1 MLMLEDFLDGV
12 DTQDFFSDYWGS
24 ELLHFERAA
33 LNIKDPESLLSN
45 ILSLKKIF
53 YPQFRVLNKDG
64 ALSPL
69 EYTESSRFGLS
80 ERIMT
85 AKLTALA
92 TAPNTLKIEDLAS
105 VAPEFQKWS
114 EVAEKLF
121 ESRITLNGYFSFG
134 PSGGIPSH
142 YDPHHIFAIQ
152 LYGSKEWTLSLEQ
165 DEYYPHNAVTL
176 NDSALQTKHVKINLQ
191 AGEMLY
197 VPPGR
202 VHSVKTDHQ
211 SVHVA
216 LGVHTPRCF
225 QSISNLMD
233 KAAKRHPELRSDMPF
248 SVASEGLKFGQL
260 SKEELELIF
269 TLLKEEAEL

>member
-1 MLMLEDFLDGV
+1 MLENFLDGI
-12 DTQDFFSDYWGS
+12 DPQIFFSDYWGT

-33 LNIKDPESLLSN
+33 LSIEDPDNLLST

-80 ERIMT
+80 ERIINS
-85 AKLTALA
+85 KLTALA
-92 TAPNTLKIEDLAS
+92 TAPNTIKIEDLAS

-152 LYGSKEWTLSLEQ
+152 LYGSKEWTLGLKQ

-176 NDSALQTKHVKINLQ
+176 TDSSPQTKHVKINLQ
-191 AGEMLY
+191 AGGMLY

-202 VHSVKTDHQ
+202 VHSVKTDYQ
-211 SVHVA
+211 SIHVA
-216 LGVHTPRCF
+216 LGIHTPRCF
-225 QSISNLMD
+225 QSISNLLD
-233 KAAKRHPELRSDMPF
+233 RATKRHPELRSDMPF
-248 SVASEGLKFGQL
+248 SVASEGLKFGQI
-260 SKEELELIF
+260 SKAELELIF
-269 TLLKEEAEL
+269 TLLREENEL